1 MQHATMP
8 ISRLCPCSGNFI
20 CIARLRFGGSKLN
33 PTFSSLISWLAL
45 IDTLFLVFISLT
57 FSLPSLSHEYKKWI
71 FPVLLPST
79 LPLTSIFLTGNDIL
93 FLFFAPSGAQ
103 EMQMFVCSSIC
114 PSVCLFQVCLEL
126 SIFIFKWRD
135 KNTNK

>member
-93 FLFFAPSGAQ
+93 LFF
-103 EMQMFVCSSIC
+103 FCSVRS
-114 PSVCLFQVCLEL
+114 SRNANVCLFVHL
-126 SIFIFKWRD
+126 SVRLSVPSLSRAL
-135 KNTNK
+135 NLLLSCSRLS